1 MTAHRRPPIPF
12 SEAPRGTCRW
22 CGATILY
29 EDGTKRGQ
37 LDRRRRWHPV
47 CVDRYMESD
56 PREARRRVRRRDR
69 GICAQCGVDT
79 YAIRRRHRGRGATKQ
94 LRELGFKPRK
104 SLWELDH
111 VVPLIEGGGHE
122 ISNLQTLCTPC
133 HKRKTAQEAAARRE
147 SRREREEEGLL
158 ARAEQALARSQG
170 LLAALEQ
177 PAGGAPDA
185 PAARAPRR
193 RARRGPG
200 VTRDPS
206 SATPRRS

>member
-1 MTAHRRPPIPF
+1 VTAHRRPPIPF

-29 EDGTKRGQ
+29 EDGPKRGQ
-37 LDRRRRWHPV
+37 LDRRRRWHPA
-47 CVDRYMESD
+47 CVDRYLESD

-69 GICAQCGVDT
+69 GICAQCRVDT
-79 YAIRRRHRGRGATKQ
+79 YAIRRRFQGRGATKK

-122 ISNLQTLCTPC
+122 LSNLQTLCTPC

-147 SRREREEEGLL
+147 ARRESEEEGVL
-158 ARAEQALARSQG
+158 ALAERALTRSQG
-170 LLAALEQ
+170 LLQALAGPRAAEAET
-177 PAGGAPDA
+177 PAT
-185 PAARAPRR
+185 PARGRR
-193 RARRGPG
+193 SRKRPE
-200 VTRDPS
+200 VTRKRG
-206 SATPRRS
+206 SATSRRT